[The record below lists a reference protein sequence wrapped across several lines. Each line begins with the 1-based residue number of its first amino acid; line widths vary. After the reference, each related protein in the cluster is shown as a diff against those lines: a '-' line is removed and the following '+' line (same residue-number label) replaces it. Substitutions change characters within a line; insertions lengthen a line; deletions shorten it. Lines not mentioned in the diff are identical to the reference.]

1 MSDRVGDVRLARLA
15 ECFKALAEPARLRIL
30 RTLGE
35 GEMTVSQLI
44 EATGM
49 GQANVSK
56 HLQVLRGAGF
66 VERRKEG
73 LFVYYSLA
81 GSDVLQL
88 CDLVSRRVERQAE
101 ADLRVFPKGA

>member
-1 MSDRVGDVRLARLA
+1 VSQRLGDGRLARLA
-15 ECFKALAEPARLRIL
+15 DCFKGLAEPARLRIL
-30 RTLGE
+30 YTLGR
-35 GEMTVSQLI
+35 GELTVSQLI
-44 EATGM
+44 EETGL

-56 HLQVLRGAGF
+56 HLQVLRAAGF

-81 GSDVLQL
+81 DGDVLEL

-101 ADLRVFPKGA
+101 ADLRAFPKGA

>member
-1 MSDRVGDVRLARLA
+1 MSDRLGDVRLARLA

-30 RTLGE
+30 TTLGQ

-81 GSDVLQL
+81 GRDVLQL
-88 CDLVSRRVERQAE
+88 CDLVSRRVARQAE